1 MNCKN
6 CQKSLENYS
15 HFCNNCGA
23 KVVLQR
29 INFKN
34 LLLEFFIVNFGV
46 DSRFFLTIRKM
57 ATHPEDVLNEYLE
70 GVRRRYVNP
79 FAFLAVGAGLS
90 LIIFNYFA
98 DDFITIQNQVNKT
111 QIENLKKAA
120 DIDLNNIEGL
130 SKKEIQ
136 KLKIK
141 KKTAQ
146 VQLDYMEGMWDFML
160 RYFNL
165 LTFVFLLI
173 YAVLSKWTFWKP
185 HNFGEHIVING
196 YIYGFTTYITLIA
209 FFFAI
214 LIHPTIYVATI
225 FISILYYMYALGRFY
240 KLSLGKNILKLLRFI
255 LGLLMIIIIFGLI
268 TVIIGF
274 VIGMLGLIKT

>member
-6 CQKSLENYS
+6 CQSTLEKHS
-15 HFCNNCGA
+15 QFCNNCGA
-23 KVVLQR
+23 KVILKR
-29 INFKN
+29 IDFKN

-46 DSRFFLTIRKM
+46 DSRFFLTIKKM
-57 ATHPEDVLNEYLE
+57 ATHPEDVLNEYID

-98 DDFITIQNQVNKT
+98 DDFIAIQSQVNQV
-111 QIENLKKAA
+111 QVEELKKAA
-120 DIDLNNIEGL
+120 SIDLENLKDL
-130 SKKEIQ
+130 SEKEIQ
-136 KLKIK
+136 KLGIK

-146 VQLDYMEGMWDFML
+146 LQLDFMEGMWDFML

-185 HNFGEHIVING
+185 HNFGEHIIING

-214 LIHPTIYVATI
+214 LIHPTIYVTTI
-225 FISILYYMYALGRFY
+225 FISIIYYMYAFGRFY
-240 KLSLGKNILKLLRFI
+240 KLSLGKNILKLLRFTLGLLIIFII
-255 LGLLMIIIIFGLI
+255 LGLLTLVVGI
-268 TVIIGF
+268 
-274 VIGMLGLIKT
+274 VIGMLGLLNT